1 MTLPRTDTRVTYATG
16 ALEER
21 STVLHVEPVGDRI
34 AVLTESTSVHPVD
47 ASWPD
52 QGADVAEIVI
62 GGRTATIVDCV
73 VGATDGRSLFLG
85 SDIPARPGDDG
96 WTFVV
101 AHLVDADS
109 GLNPAE
115 GDEAL
120 LRADADTRGT
130 LSIGHTACHL
140 ASLALNRAVADRWT
154 KETRLDALGSPD
166 FDAAAISSSTIE
178 PFGSVDV
185 FRLNKSLRRK
195 GFTTEGLTGDLPDLA
210 RAIDAQLSEWIDTAA
225 SVTVERDGELLTDLR
240 HWVCDLPGGAARIAC
255 GGTHVTSLA
264 ELGRVT
270 VDLASTTVDGTDI
283 LTMTTRA
290 VR

>member
-1 MTLPRTDTRVTYATG
+1 MTLPRTATRVTYPAG

-21 STVLHVEPVGDRI
+21 STVVHVEAVGNRLV
-34 AVLTESTSVHPVD
+34 VLTESTSVHPVD

-62 GGRTATIVDCV
+62 GGQIATIVECV
-73 VGATDGRSLFLG
+73 VGATDGQSLFLG
-85 SDIPARPGDDG
+85 GDIPARPGDDG

-101 AHLVDADS
+101 AHLIAADS
-109 GLNPAE
+109 GLAPAE
-115 GDEAL
+115 GEEAI
-120 LRADADTRGT
+120 LRVDSHARAA

-140 ASLALNRAVADRWT
+140 ASLALNRVVADRWT

-195 GFTTEGLTGDLPDLA
+195 GFTIDGLADDLPDLQ
-210 RAIDAQLSEWIDTAA
+210 RAIDAQLAEWIETGAR
-225 SVTVERDGELLTDLR
+225 VTIDRSGELLTDHR
-240 HWVCDLPGGAARIAC
+240 YWVAELPGGAARIAC
-255 GGTHVTSLA
+255 GGTHVSSLTELSHVAVGLTTS
-264 ELGRVT
+264 
-270 VDLASTTVDGTDI
+270 TVDGTEI
-283 LTMTTRA
+283 LTMTTRVA
-290 VR
+290 H